1 MKSVSIVIECISDQN
16 PVDTAR
22 KLNVHNLCSIYV
34 LCLWGMTP
42 INAVIVWIKE
52 LDNWNKECRQTK
64 VNKL

>member
-22 KLNVHNLCSIYV
+22 KLNVHNLCSIYI

-42 INAVIVWIKE
+42 INAVIV
-52 LDNWNKECRQTK
+52 
-64 VNKL
+64 